1 MSNLP
6 TRLMLCHRHKWFA
19 SSVRDAADGWYGPYA
34 TMEQAALKCANEEG
48 AHVVY
53 VTQGYRMTKAER
65 EEKGVEYT
73 WEVGANAAVE
83 VRVP

>member
-1 MSNLP
+1 MSDLP
-6 TRLMLCHRHKWFA
+6 TRLTLRHRHKWFS

-34 TMEQAALKCANEEG
+34 SMEQAALKCADEEG
-48 AHVVY
+48 SHVLY

-73 WEVGANAAVE
+73 WEVQTLEAVE